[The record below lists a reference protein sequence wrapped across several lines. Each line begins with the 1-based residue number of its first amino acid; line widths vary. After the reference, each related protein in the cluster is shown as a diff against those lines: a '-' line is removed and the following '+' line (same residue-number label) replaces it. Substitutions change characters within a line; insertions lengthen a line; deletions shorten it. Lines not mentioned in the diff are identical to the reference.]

1 MEHHRLIFAA
11 VLLSL
16 GLVAHAADKAKE
28 DLLVPPPPAKLQSG
42 EPIEPEVTII
52 QKKDATEERYSIN
65 GQVYAVK
72 ITPVGGPAYYL
83 IDSDGDGS
91 LETTQDD
98 IERGLSVPKWILF
111 SW

>member
-1 MEHHRLIFAA
+1 MEHRRLIFAA

-16 GLVAHAADKAKE
+16 SLVAHAADKANE

-83 IDSDGDGS
+83 IDTDGDGS
-91 LETTQDD
+91 LETTQND
-98 IERGLSVPKWILF
+98 IERSLSVPQWILF

>member
-1 MEHHRLIFAA
+1 MEHRRLIFAA
-11 VLLSL
+11 ILLSL
-16 GLVAHAADKAKE
+16 GIAAHAADKAKE

-52 QKKDATEERYSIN
+52 QKKDATEERYSVN

-83 IDSDGDGS
+83 IDTDGDGS
-91 LETTQDD
+91 LETTQND
-98 IERGLSVPKWILF
+98 IERGLSVPQWILF

>member
-1 MEHHRLIFAA
+1 MEHRRLIFAT

-16 GLVAHAADKAKE
+16 GLVAHAADNAKE

-83 IDSDGDGS
+83 IDTDGDGS

-98 IERGLSVPKWILF
+98 IERGLNVPQWILF

>member
-1 MEHHRLIFAA
+1 MEHRRLIFAA

-16 GLVAHAADKAKE
+16 GLIAHAADEAKE

-52 QKKDATEERYSIN
+52 QKKNSTEERYSIN

-98 IERGLSVPKWILF
+98 IERGLNVPKWILF